1 MPAGA
6 GTAGNATGC
15 RLFRKTGDHP
25 DQAMRKVQDF
35 YFKKAKKENYPARSV
50 YKLEEAQKKY
60 RFLKGGQRILD
71 LGCHPGSW
79 SLYAAGI
86 AGPRGVVVGVDLQ
99 ATDPA
104 PQKGHAEIHWLCY
117 DVYSDDL
124 VAHLRKQ
131 WPGFHVLLSDMA
143 PQTTGSRYADHQLS
157 LRLVRRTLEIARLV
171 LHERGTWY
179 CKAFQGE
186 DFPGV
191 VTECRAL
198 FETVKVVKPQSSR
211 QESREVFIL
220 GRGFRRGKKKIQ
232 DTGSSRP

>member
-1 MPAGA
+1 
-6 GTAGNATGC
+6 
-15 RLFRKTGDHP
+15 
-25 DQAMRKVQDF
+25 MRRVQDF
-35 YFKKAKKENYPARSV
+35 YFKKAKKDNYPARSV

-60 RFLKGGQRILD
+60 RFLKPGQRILD

-86 AGPRGVVVGVDLQ
+86 AGTRGVVVGVDLQ
-99 ATDPA
+99 ATDLV

-124 VAHLRKQ
+124 VARLRKQ

-157 LRLVRRTLEIARLV
+157 LRLVRRALEIARLV
-171 LHERGTWY
+171 LHEKGSWY

-186 DFPGV
+186 DFPAV
-191 VTECRAL
+191 VTECRAW
-198 FETVKVVKPQSSR
+198 FETVKVVKPRSSR

-220 GRGFRRGKKKIQ
+220 GRGLRRGTTQ
-232 DTGSSRP
+232 DLVTGGKRR